1 MEMETSI
8 GKAAARVAL
17 KSHNNLW
24 RETKKEEKKAF
35 CVCLDFISSEVNLIF
50 QGDSKRVIIQIGFKV
65 AICQLHLIISLR
77 FLPPISCHHYCFQ
90 QLNIMRPEPE
100 KPASRPY

>member
-50 QGDSKRVIIQIGFKV
+50 QGDSKRVIDPHMDRTV
-65 AICQLHLIISLR
+65 R
-77 FLPPISCHHYCFQ
+77 LPITRG
-90 QLNIMRPEPE
+90 LVE
-100 KPASRPY
+100 

>member
-1 MEMETSI
+1 MEIETSI

-35 CVCLDFISSEVNLIF
+35 CVCLDFISSEVNLIS
-50 QGDSKRVIIQIGFKV
+50 QGDSKRVIIQISFKV
-65 AICQLHLIISLR
+65 AICQLHHHQPS
-77 FLPPISCHHYCFQ
+77 LPPTYLMPPLLF
-90 QLNIMRPEPE
+90 
-100 KPASRPY
+100 PAAEHNETRA